1 MPGRINPFDQP
12 DDFFRIRLI
21 ATILETCGMF
31 FNKGAAGKKLDYFLS
46 FFQYYI
52 HTKNPL
58 PMDIEF
64 LVQDIFALTRPQWK
78 LASNIEEATKVFQLA
93 MAQDQKTSGLD
104 KVVEQDDGTSAASS
118 DDENDVAE
126 HDDDDESG
134 SEDGEVEVEVGAR
147 SAVFDQVIGANLGR
161 TIQDTE
167 QDPSYNASESEEE
180 AIVVTREE
188 EQIDPEDEADF
199 DREYAKIMAESFETR
214 KFQPKQQ
221 FDIPLPVR
229 AKARDATSGSETAE
243 SGPGTPGG
251 TMAFSLLTKRGNRQ
265 QVRLSFVLGCLRVVA
280 KRDRP
285 GRLNCP
291 RTLTL
296 LWP

>member
-104 KVVEQDDGTSAASS
+104 KIMEQDDGTSAASS
-118 DDENDVAE
+118 DDDNDGAE

-134 SEDGEVEVEVGAR
+134 SEDGEADAEVGAR
-147 SAVFDQVIGANLGR
+147 PLALN
-161 TIQDTE
+161 
-167 QDPSYNASESEEE
+167 E
-180 AIVVTREE
+180 A
-188 EQIDPEDEADF
+188 A
-199 DREYAKIMAESFETR
+199 
-214 KFQPKQQ
+214 
-221 FDIPLPVR
+221 
-229 AKARDATSGSETAE
+229 
-243 SGPGTPGG
+243 
-251 TMAFSLLTKRGNRQ
+251 
-265 QVRLSFVLGCLRVVA
+265 
-280 KRDRP
+280 
-285 GRLNCP
+285 
-291 RTLTL
+291 
-296 LWP
+296 

>member
-21 ATILETCGMF
+21 STVLETCGMF

-78 LASNIEEATKVFQLA
+78 LASNIEEATKVFQFA
-93 MAQDQKTSGLD
+93 VAQDQKTSGLG
-104 KVVEQDDGTSAASS
+104 KVAEQDDATSGASS
-118 DDENDVAE
+118 DDENGDDMPLADQ
-126 HDDDDESG
+126 DDDDESS
-134 SEDGEVEVEVGAR
+134 SEDGEAEAEVSSQFPRPNLPRAWADR
-147 SAVFDQVIGANLGR
+147 AN
-161 TIQDTE
+161 TVQDAE
-167 QDPSYNASESEEE
+167 QDASYKASDSEDE

-188 EQIDPEDEADF
+188 EEIDPEDEADF

-221 FDIPLPVR
+221 VDIPLPVR
-229 AKARDATSGSETAE
+229 PKNRDAPTGSEATEGGGATQA
-243 SGPGTPGG
+243 GPGAPGV

-265 QVRLSFVLGCLRVVA
+265 QVSS
-280 KRDRP
+280 
-285 GRLNCP
+285 GRA
-291 RTLTL
+291 
-296 LWP
+296 

>member
-104 KVVEQDDGTSAASS
+104 KIMEQDDGTSAASS
-118 DDENDVAE
+118 DDENDAAE
-126 HDDDDESG
+126 NDDDDESG
-134 SEDGEVEVEVGAR
+134 SEDGEAEAEVGAQPFAR
-147 SAVFDQVIGANLGR
+147 NEVPGANHGR
-161 TIQDTE
+161 TAQDAE

-221 FDIPLPVR
+221 FDIPLPLR

-265 QVRLSFVLGCLRVVA
+265 QVSTRLSFLCLHVIA
-280 KRDRP
+280 ERDRP
-285 GRLNCP
+285 GRSNC
-291 RTLTL
+291 RRILTL
-296 LWP
+296 PWP